1 MSTTEDGKLVAGSG
15 AAASEY
21 VTFHIGGQLFGIAVL
36 RVQDV
41 LNHCRTARIPL
52 APPEIA
58 GSLNLR
64 GRIVTALDVRLRI
77 GLPPRESAEAG
88 MSIVVD
94 QHGELYSLIVDSVGE
109 VLPLDGSGFERCPPT
124 MDPRLRDYA
133 EGIHRLDRQLLVVL
147 DVDRLL
153 DFGQA
158 GAAA

>member
-1 MSTTEDGKLVAGSG
+1 MSAKDGKQ
-15 AAASEY
+15 AASASATDFREY
-21 VTFHIGGQLFGIAVL
+21 VTFHIGGQLFGIGVL

-77 GLPPRESAEAG
+77 GLPPREPGKSG

-94 QHGELYSLIVDSVGE
+94 HHGELYSLIVDTVGE
-109 VLPLDGSGFERCPPT
+109 VLPLDPATFERSPPT
-124 MDPRLRDYA
+124 IDPRLRDYA
-133 EGIHRLDRQLLVVL
+133 DGIFRLEKQLLVVL

-158 GAAA
+158 TAAA

>member
-1 MSTTEDGKLVAGSG
+1 MSAQDVRQAAGQG
-15 AAASEY
+15 LAGYREY
-21 VTFHIGGQLFGIAVL
+21 VTFHIGGQLFGIGVL

-77 GLPPRESAEAG
+77 GLPPREGDRSG

-94 QHGELYSLIVDSVGE
+94 HQGELYSLIVDTVGE
-109 VLPLDGSGFERCPPT
+109 VLPLDPGAFERSPPT
-124 MDPRLRDYA
+124 IDPRLRDYA
-133 EGIHRLDRQLLVVL
+133 EGIFRLEKQLLVVL

-158 GAAA
+158 SAAA